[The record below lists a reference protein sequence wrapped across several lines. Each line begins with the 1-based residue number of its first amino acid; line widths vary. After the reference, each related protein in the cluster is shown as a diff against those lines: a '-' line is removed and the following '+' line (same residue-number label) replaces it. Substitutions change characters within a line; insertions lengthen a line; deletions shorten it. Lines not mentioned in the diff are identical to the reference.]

1 MIQGFDPS
9 HLPTFTFNQVNNILL
24 LANECKENFKAG
36 DFYSK
41 DCSQEGLNY
50 FIKYIL
56 PHLDHLLLQKNL
68 FQEHLTTL
76 EQFLE
81 IEKGGVA
88 KFWGHLVLL
97 CARNGKIINLK
108 DESEKACWSELTEKL
123 PKALALRDKKP
134 ALMKEVF
141 LGFMGDLTQNKC
153 SIVSQVIHNFFM
165 LAKSL
170 EPDERDSMIAQVN
183 FWEHM
188 DAFLSLGLQL
198 KGKIVSVTSRQGE
211 ENILLQEL
219 IIKLMR
225 SYAFDAPF
233 DNKYYSK
240 FQFPN
245 AEALQVSTKD
255 KMKKI
260 PFISYLLEKLDFK
273 ADVEEITPHSQPAT
287 RSLHYLQ
294 SIHSVRQRSA
304 KVSLSKVEFETHEN
318 GRLRSQSTS
327 TIDKTIVKNKQ

>member
-1 MIQGFDPS
+1 MIQGFDNS
-9 HLPTFTFNQVNNILL
+9 TVVTFTFNQVNNILL
-24 LANECKENFKAG
+24 LANERKENFKAG

-41 DCSQEGLNY
+41 DFSQEGLDY

-76 EQFLE
+76 EKFLE

-97 CARNGKIINLK
+97 CARHSEIINLK
-108 DESEKACWSELTEKL
+108 DESEQACWLELTEKL

-141 LGFMGDLTQNKC
+141 LGFMGDLTKSKC
-153 SIVSQVIHNFFM
+153 SMVSQVIHNFIM

-170 EPDERDSMIAQVN
+170 EPDERDTMFAQVH

-188 DAFLSLGLQL
+188 DAFLSQGLHL

-225 SYAFDAPF
+225 SYAFDVPF

-245 AEALQVSTKD
+245 TEVLQDSMKD
-255 KMKKI
+255 KMKKV

-273 ADVEEITPHSQPAT
+273 ADPEEVTPHSQPAK

-294 SIHSVRQRSA
+294 SIHSTRQRSA
-304 KVSLSKVEFETHEN
+304 KVSLSKVEFETHEI

-327 TIDKTIVKNKQ
+327 TVDKTIKNKQ